1 MGGLIKL
8 ATWALIE
15 SGRAGSARAAAIRM
29 SMASLCAS
37 LAAVLALAA
46 FGCAAAALWIAML
59 PVLGPIG
66 APFAVAASLSI
77 VTVILAAV
85 GWLIVRH
92 SRQKS
97 DIAAAPE
104 ILLSEAT
111 RLFSEHKGAV
121 LLAAFVAGMAAA
133 NGSHKP

>member
-46 FGCAAAALWIAML
+46 FGCAAAALWIATL

-66 APFAVAASLSI
+66 APLAVAASLSI
-77 VTVILAAV
+77 VTVILAAA

-97 DIAAAPE
+97 DIAATPE

-111 RLFSEHKGAV
+111 RLFSEHKGAI
-121 LLAAFVAGMAAA
+121 LLAALVAGMAAA
-133 NGSHKP
+133 NGSRGP